1 MGDVWGVGVGV
12 IMTDGKILDVGST
25 GSTGLLVITG
35 VVATSAIVV
44 KLVTIVAM
52 EDVVKVDVSTDSVSD
67 RVDMVDTVA
76 SAIELERGVDIGRA
90 VDDARLGSRL
100 VVTTAELVSIV
111 GARVERVSD
120 RVDVVNIVTSVIELE
135 RGVDIGRTVDDAKL
149 GSRLVVTTAELVS
162 IVVAREEDNR
172 GVDEKTV
179 VPRLKVTTELDS
191 TSSTVV
197 AAEENRDSV
206 GESDREGV
214 GVSEGRNE
222 DVDGSGVD

>member
-12 IMTDGKILDVGST
+12 IMTDGKIVDVGST

-35 VVATSAIVV
+35 VVVTSAIVV
-44 KLVTIVAM
+44 KLVTVVVAM

-67 RVDMVDTVA
+67 RVDMVDTVT
-76 SAIELERGVDIGRA
+76 SAIELERGVDR
-90 VDDARLGSRL
+90 
-100 VVTTAELVSIV
+100 
-111 GARVERVSD
+111 
-120 RVDVVNIVTSVIELE
+120 
-135 RGVDIGRTVDDAKL
+135 GRTVDDAKL

-222 DVDGSGVD
+222 DVDGSGVG